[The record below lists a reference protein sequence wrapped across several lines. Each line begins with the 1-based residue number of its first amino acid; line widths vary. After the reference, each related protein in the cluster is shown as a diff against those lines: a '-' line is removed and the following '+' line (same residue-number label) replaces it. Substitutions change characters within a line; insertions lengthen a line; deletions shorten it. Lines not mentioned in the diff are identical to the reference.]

1 MRFDAPDGAWGRET
15 EMILIQGFARFL
27 ATIAVAIMVMMTM
40 VDFAEARRAGSGFGS
55 RGTRTFQTPST
66 TRTAPLDA
74 QPIDRT
80 MTRQQSAQP
89 SANRTTTANGQ
100 RPGLFGG
107 FGGSLIGGLMLGGL
121 VGMLLGQGLGGG
133 IGFLGLILQVLLIA
147 GVFLFLRRMFAQR
160 NATAYAGPGPG
171 LGNAQARNAHQTG
184 GSDFEIP
191 RIGSGNR
198 QAAAAVQPKAGGD
211 EIGVKQEDLEQFEAL
226 LKELQAAYAAEDFR
240 TLRQIT
246 TPEAMS
252 YLAEE
257 IGDNATQGLKNEV
270 RDIHLVQGDVAEA
283 WREGTDDYATV
294 AMRYESIDV
303 MLDRATGKLVSGD
316 PDNLTEAVEI
326 WTFVRSNGGE
336 WKVSAIQGVQSA

>member
-1 MRFDAPDGAWGRET
+1 
-15 EMILIQGFARFL
+15 MILIQGFGRVL
-27 ATIAVAIMVMMTM
+27 ATLAVTLMVMVTV
-40 VDFAEARRAGSGFGS
+40 VDVAEARRAGSGFGS
-55 RGTRTFQTPST
+55 RGTRTFSTPST
-66 TRTAPLDA
+66 TRTAPTDA

-89 SANRTTTANGQ
+89 SAGRNQTATNP

-121 VGMLLGQGLGGG
+121 VGMLLGSGLGGG

-147 GVFLFLRRMFAQR
+147 GAFLLIRRMFAQK
-160 NATAYAGPGPG
+160 NTSAYAG
-171 LGNAQARNAHQTG
+171 NTQARNAYQNG

-191 RIGSGNR
+191 RIGGGNR
-198 QAAAAVQPKAGGD
+198 QAAAQSAAMQPKGGD
-211 EIGVKQEDLEQFEAL
+211 VIGIKQVDLEQFEGL
-226 LKELQAAYAAEDFR
+226 LKELQAAYAAEDFS

-257 IGDNATQGLKNEV
+257 LSDNATRGQKNEV
-270 RDIHLVQGDVAEA
+270 RDVHLVQGDVAES
-283 WREGTDDYATV
+283 WREGADDYATV

-303 MLDRATGKLVSGD
+303 MRDRATNQVVSGD

-326 WTFVRSNGGE
+326 WTFVRRNGSE
-336 WKVSAIQGVQSA
+336 WKVSAIQGVQNA

>member
-1 MRFDAPDGAWGRET
+1 
-15 EMILIQGFARFL
+15 MILIQGFGRAL
-27 ATIAVAIMVMMTM
+27 AMLAMAIMVMMTV
-40 VDFAEARRAGSGFGS
+40 VDVAEARRAGSGFGS

-66 TRTAPLDA
+66 TRTSPSEA

-80 MTRQQSAQP
+80 MTRQQQP
-89 SANRTTTANGQ
+89 AAGRNATATNP

-107 FGGSLIGGLMLGGL
+107 LGGSLIGGLMLGGL

-147 GVFLFLRRMFAQR
+147 GAFVFLRRMFAQK
-160 NATAYAGPGPG
+160 NAPAFAGNTAARDANPAGGAG
-171 LGNAQARNAHQTG
+171 FQ
-184 GSDFEIP
+184 IP
-191 RIGSGNR
+191 RIGGGSRG
-198 QAAAAVQPKAGGD
+198 QAAAPPKSAD
-211 EIGVKQEDLEQFEAL
+211 EIGIKQADLEQFEAM
-226 LKELQAAYAAEDFR
+226 LKELQAAYAVEDFR

-270 RDIHLVQGDVAEA
+270 RDIHLVQGDVAES
-283 WREGTDDYATV
+283 WREGSEEYATV

-303 MLDRATGKLVSGD
+303 MRDRATGQVVSGD
-316 PDNLTEAVEI
+316 PDTLTETVEI

-336 WKVSAIQGVQSA
+336 WKVSAIQGVQDA

>member
-1 MRFDAPDGAWGRET
+1 M
-15 EMILIQGFARFL
+15 MLIQGFGRGL
-27 ATIAVAIMVMMTM
+27 AMLAMALVVMMTV
-40 VDFAEARRAGSGFGS
+40 VDVAEARRAGGGFGS
-55 RGTRTFQTPST
+55 RGTRTFSTPST
-66 TRTAPLDA
+66 TRTAPTGA

-80 MTRQQSAQP
+80 MTRQQPAQP
-89 SANRTTTANGQ
+89 SAGRNATATNP

-107 FGGSLIGGLMLGGL
+107 LGGSLLGGLMLGGL
-121 VGMLLGQGLGGG
+121 VGMLLGHGLGGG

-160 NATAYAGPGPG
+160 GAPAYAGG
-171 LGNAQARNAHQTG
+171 ADARSQYRDG

-191 RIGSGNR
+191 RIGGGR
-198 QAAAAVQPKAGGD
+198 QAAPQAKPGD
-211 EIGVKQEDLEQFEAL
+211 EIGIGQADLDRFETM

-257 IGDNATQGLKNEV
+257 IGDNATQGLRNEV

-303 MLDRATGKLVSGD
+303 MRDRSTGRVVSGD

-326 WTFVRSNGGE
+326 WTFVRRNGGE
-336 WKVSAIQGVQSA
+336 WKVSAIQGVEAA

>member
-1 MRFDAPDGAWGRET
+1 
-15 EMILIQGFARFL
+15 MIAIQGFGRLL
-27 ATIAVAIMVMMTM
+27 ATLAVALVVMMTV
-40 VDFAEARRAGSGFGS
+40 VDVAEARRAGGGFGS
-55 RGTRTFQTPST
+55 RGTRTFSTPST
-66 TRTAPLDA
+66 TRTAPNEA

-80 MTRQQSAQP
+80 MTRQP
-89 SANRTTTANGQ
+89 STTQQAAGRNNTATNP

-107 FGGSLIGGLMLGGL
+107 FGGSMLGGLMLGGL
-121 VGMLLGQGLGGG
+121 VGMMLGHGLGGG

-147 GVFLFLRRMFAQR
+147 GAFLFIRRMFAQK
-160 NATAYAGPGPG
+160 NAPAYAGAGAARSAYQG
-171 LGNAQARNAHQTG
+171 GN

-191 RIGSGNR
+191 RIGGGGER
-198 QAAAAVQPKAGGD
+198 QAAVQPQSGD
-211 EIGVKQEDLEQFEAL
+211 EIGIGQQDLEQFEGM

-257 IGDNATQGLKNEV
+257 IGDNATQGLRNEV
-270 RDIHLVQGDVAEA
+270 RDIYLVQGDVAEA

-303 MLDRATGKLVSGD
+303 MRDRASGKLVSGD
-316 PDNLTEAVEI
+316 PDNLTETVEV
-326 WTFVRSNGGE
+326 WTFLRRNGGD
-336 WKVSAIQGVQSA
+336 WKVSAIQGVEAA

>member
-1 MRFDAPDGAWGRET
+1 
-15 EMILIQGFARFL
+15 MIFIQGFGRVL
-27 ATIAVAIMVMMTM
+27 AMLAIALMTVVTV
-40 VDFAEARRAGSGFGS
+40 VDVAEARRAGGGFGS
-55 RGTRTFQTPST
+55 RGTRTFSTPST
-66 TRTAPLDA
+66 TRTSPTEA

-89 SANRTTTANGQ
+89 SAGRNTTTATNP

-107 FGGSLIGGLMLGGL
+107 FGGRLLGGLMLGGL
-121 VGMLLGQGLGGG
+121 VGMLLGSGLGGG
-133 IGFLGLILQVLLIA
+133 IGFLGLILQVALIA
-147 GVFLFLRRMFAQR
+147 GLFFFLRRMFAQR
-160 NATAYAGPGPG
+160 NAPAYAGSG
-171 LGNAQARNAHQTG
+171 QARGAYQG
-184 GSDFEIP
+184 GASDFEIP
-191 RIGSGNR
+191 RIGGGSR
-198 QAAAAVQPKAGGD
+198 RAAPTQPKNND
-211 EIGVKQEDLEQFEAL
+211 EIGVQQADLEQFESM

-257 IGDNATQGLKNEV
+257 LSDNATQGLKNEV

-283 WREGTDDYATV
+283 WREGSDEYATV

-303 MLDRATGKLVSGD
+303 MRDRATGRLVSGD

-326 WTFVRSNGGE
+326 WTFLRRNGGE
-336 WKVSAIQGVQSA
+336 WKVSAIQGVADA

>member
-1 MRFDAPDGAWGRET
+1 
-15 EMILIQGFARFL
+15 MILIQGFGRVL
-27 ATIAVAIMVMMTM
+27 AVLAVAVMVMMTV
-40 VDFAEARRAGSGFGS
+40 VDVAEARRAGGGFGS
-55 RGTRTFQTPST
+55 RGSRTFSTPST
-66 TRTAPLDA
+66 TRTAPTDA

-89 SANRTTTANGQ
+89 SAGRNATANNT
-100 RPGLFGG
+100 RPGFFNG
-107 FGGSLIGGLMLGGL
+107 FGGRLLGGLMLGGL
-121 VGMLLGQGLGGG
+121 VGMLLGYGLGGG

-147 GVFLFLRRMFAQR
+147 GLFLFLRRMFAQR
-160 NATAYAGPGPG
+160 NAPAYAG
-171 LGNAQARNAHQTG
+171 AASQRNAYQDR

-191 RIGSGNR
+191 RIGGGRR
-198 QAAAAVQPKAGGD
+198 QAAAQPKGGD
-211 EIGVKQEDLEQFEAL
+211 EIGVKQADLEQFESM

-283 WREGTDDYATV
+283 WREGADEYATV

-303 MLDRATGKLVSGD
+303 MRDRSTGKLVSGD

-326 WTFVRSNGGE
+326 WTFVRRNGSD
-336 WKVSAIQGVQSA
+336 WKVSAIQGVEAA

>member
-1 MRFDAPDGAWGRET
+1 
-15 EMILIQGFARFL
+15 MILIQGFGRVL
-27 ATIAVAIMVMMTM
+27 AMLAIALMTIITV
-40 VDFAEARRAGSGFGS
+40 VDVAEARRAGGGFGS
-55 RGTRTFQTPST
+55 RGTRTFTTPST
-66 TRTAPLDA
+66 TRTSPTEA

-89 SANRTTTANGQ
+89 SAGRNTTATNP

-107 FGGSLIGGLMLGGL
+107 FAGSMIGGLMLGGL
-121 VGMLLGQGLGGG
+121 VGMLLGHGLGGG
-133 IGFLGLILQVLLIA
+133 IGFLGLILQVALIA
-147 GVFLFLRRMFAQR
+147 GLFFFLRRMFAQR
-160 NATAYAGPGPG
+160 SAPAYAGNG
-171 LGNAQARNAHQTG
+171 QARSAYQTG

-191 RIGSGNR
+191 RIGDGSR
-198 QAAAAVQPKAGGD
+198 QAAPAQPKNND
-211 EIGVKQEDLEQFEAL
+211 EIGIQQADLEQFEGL

-257 IGDNATQGLKNEV
+257 LSDNATRGLKNEV
-270 RDIHLVQGDVAEA
+270 KDIHLVQGDVAEA
-283 WREGTDDYATV
+283 WREDTDEYATV

-303 MLDRATGKLVSGD
+303 MRDRATGRLVSGD

-326 WTFVRSNGGE
+326 WTFLRRNGGE
-336 WKVSAIQGVQSA
+336 WKVSAIQGVADA

>member
-1 MRFDAPDGAWGRET
+1 
-15 EMILIQGFARFL
+15 MIFIQGFGRIL
-27 ATIAVAIMVMMTM
+27 ATLAVAVMVMMTV
-40 VDFAEARRAGSGFGS
+40 VDVAEARRAGGGFGS
-55 RGTRTFQTPST
+55 RGSRTFSTPST
-66 TRTAPLDA
+66 TRTAPTDA

-89 SANRTTTANGQ
+89 SAGRNATATNP

-107 FGGSLIGGLMLGGL
+107 FGGTLLGGLMLGGL

-147 GVFLFLRRMFAQR
+147 GLFLFLRRMFAQK
-160 NATAYAGPGPG
+160 NAPAYAG
-171 LGNAQARNAHQTG
+171 AAHARNAAPNNGPDFKIPSIGG
-184 GSDFEIP
+184 GS
-191 RIGSGNR
+191 R
-198 QAAAAVQPKAGGD
+198 QATPQPKGGD
-211 EIGVKQEDLEQFEAL
+211 EIGIKQADLEQFESM

-257 IGDNATQGLKNEV
+257 LGDNATQGLKNEV
-270 RDIHLVQGDVAEA
+270 RDIHLVQGDIAEA
-283 WREGTDDYATV
+283 WREGADEYATV

-303 MLDRATGKLVSGD
+303 MRDRATGALVSGD

-326 WTFVRSNGGE
+326 WTFVRRNGSD
-336 WKVSAIQGVQSA
+336 WKVSAIQGVENA

>member
-1 MRFDAPDGAWGRET
+1 
-15 EMILIQGFARFL
+15 MISIQGFGRVL
-27 ATIAVAIMVMMTM
+27 ATLAVAVMVMMTV
-40 VDFAEARRAGSGFGS
+40 VDVAEARRAGGGFGS
-55 RGTRTFQTPST
+55 RGSRTFSTPST
-66 TRTAPLDA
+66 TRTSPTDA

-89 SANRTTTANGQ
+89 SAGRNTTATNP

-107 FGGSLIGGLMLGGL
+107 FGGRLLGGLMLGGL
-121 VGMLLGQGLGGG
+121 VGMLLGHGLGGG

-147 GVFLFLRRMFAQR
+147 GLFIFLRRMFAQR
-160 NATAYAGPGPG
+160 NAPAYAG
-171 LGNAQARNAHQTG
+171 NTQARSTDRTG

-191 RIGSGNR
+191 RIGGGNR
-198 QAAAAVQPKAGGD
+198 QPAAQPKSGD
-211 EIGVKQEDLEQFEAL
+211 EIGITQADLEQFESM

-283 WREGTDDYATV
+283 WREGADDYATV

-303 MLDRATGKLVSGD
+303 MRDRATGRIVSGD
-316 PDNLTEAVEI
+316 PDKLTEAVEI
-326 WTFVRSNGGE
+326 WTFLRRNGGD
-336 WKVSAIQGVQSA
+336 WKVSAIQGVQ